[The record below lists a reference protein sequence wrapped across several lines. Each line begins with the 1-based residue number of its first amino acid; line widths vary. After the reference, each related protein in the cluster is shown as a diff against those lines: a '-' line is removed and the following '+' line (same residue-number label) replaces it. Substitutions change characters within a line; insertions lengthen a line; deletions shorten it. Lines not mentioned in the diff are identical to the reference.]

1 MQVSMR
7 TGGAGGNRVTVGTTT
22 GLELELELE
31 EELEEEEEEEEV
43 GRLLAMGT

>member
-22 GLELELELE
+22 GLELELEELE
-31 EELEEEEEEEEV
+31 EEEEEEEEV